1 MVVKHKIWTA
11 LILTGISVVAR
22 LLFMDNYYRGT
33 WTFLLFDTVI
43 GFILILFFVHVF
55 DYLMSK
61 LFALLKNK

>member
-1 MVVKHKIWTA
+1 MVVKYKIWTA
-11 LILTGISVVAR
+11 FILTSVSVLAR
-22 LLFMDNYYRGT
+22 LLFMDNYYRGS

-43 GFILILFFVHVF
+43 GFILILFFVYVF